1 MVAEYGSV
9 ELPAASED
17 LWWPV
22 VLIRFVTCV
31 TALADGYELSIIG
44 VAIVSMVEDLGLQNW
59 QVSLIVSAVAVGGLV
74 GAFGAGHLADA
85 VGRLWTLVLVNG
97 LLLLASVF
105 LAFSRDFWWILW
117 ARLVLGLAVGGG
129 LATVSVYLA
138 EVSPKHARGFA
149 VSTEEVFIN
158 VGLVM
163 GFLTGWLLFGRSWQ
177 GFTDWQLMF
186 LVGAIFPFVVV
197 VVLLTGIVP
206 ESPRYYMITDREE
219 DARRVLLMV
228 CSREETEEALEQMR
242 SAPMVVLQWSE
253 VIASGDS
260 KRRQMLV
267 AAVVVTCCAAL
278 AGVMVVTAY
287 GITMLSNVMSKRDA
301 VSTFVF
307 LSVAKLIAT
316 LIGCLLFTS
325 MFQRR
330 HLLLGSHSGMSL
342 ALAMFVFF
350 YVQGNGVGCAVALGL
365 FYIAFALGAG
375 PLLFLYSPEVLD
387 NAMRSKGSTLAFGLN
402 RGLIMLQL
410 LLFPF
415 IAIQV
420 AISIC
425 AACCACSVP
434 VIYGIAPETK
444 DVALEATASLFV
456 EEKKEVVAA

>member
-1 MVAEYGSV
+1 V
-9 ELPAASED
+9 ELQTTSEN

-44 VAIVSMVEDLGLQNW
+44 VAILSMVEDLGLLNW

-74 GAFGAGHLADA
+74 GALSAGQLADS
-85 VGRLWTLVLVNG
+85 VGRLWTLVLVNT
-97 LLLLASVF
+97 LLFLASVF
-105 LAFSRDFWWILW
+105 IAISRDFWWILG

-158 VGLVM
+158 AGLVL
-163 GFLTGWLLFGRSWQ
+163 GFVTGWLLYGRSLP
-177 GFTDWQLMF
+177 GFADWQLMF

-197 VVLLTGIVP
+197 VILLTGVVP
-206 ESPRYYMITDREE
+206 ESPRYYMITGREE

-228 CSREETEEALEQMR
+228 CSRQEAEEALESMR
-242 SAPMVVLQWSE
+242 AAPMAVLPWSE
-253 VIASGDS
+253 VALSADS
-260 KRRQMLV
+260 KRRQMLF

-287 GITMLSNVMSKRDA
+287 GITILSNVMSKREA

-316 LIGCLLFTS
+316 VIGCLVFTS
-325 MFQRR
+325 LFQRR
-330 HLLLGSHSGMSL
+330 HLLFASHSGMSL
-342 ALAMFVFF
+342 SLATFVFF
-350 YVQGNGVGCAVALGL
+350 YEQGNGFACAVALGV
-365 FYIAFALGAG
+365 FYVSFAFGAG

-410 LLFPF
+410 LVFPF
-415 IAIQV
+415 VAVQV
-420 AISIC
+420 AISLF
-425 AACCACSVP
+425 AACSAGSVP
-434 VIYGIAPETK
+434 LIYAVAPETK
-444 DVALEATASLFV
+444 DVALEATATLFT
-456 EEKKEVVAA
+456 EKQKEAAA